1 MIEWIEAIL
10 QIIGILTLVY
20 LFTMWGL
27 SGSFKRFFT
36 FRKKKRSDVNSGA
49 KFG

>member
-1 MIEWIEAIL
+1 MVEWIEAIL
-10 QIIGILTLVY
+10 QIIGVLTLVY

-27 SGSFKRFFT
+27 SGGFKNFFT
-36 FRKKKRSDVNSGA
+36 FKKKKKDGVNSGA

>member
-1 MIEWIEAIL
+1 MVEWIEAIL

-20 LFTMWGL
+20 LFTIWGL
-27 SGSFKRFFT
+27 SCVFKRFFT
-36 FRKKKRSDVNSGA
+36 FKNKEKDDVNSGS